1 LEVVQV
7 VVYHP
12 ASLVIGDAFQS
23 IDCIRFH
30 INREEV
36 DPELLLKVS
45 PGLNREDASVR
56 FLAKHIFRPLGG
68 TTTSEECESPKD
80 LLLLIVELLWG

>member
-1 LEVVQV
+1 
-7 VVYHP
+7 
-12 ASLVIGDAFQS
+12 VIGDAFQS
-23 IDCIRFH
+23 IDCIHFH

-56 FLAKHIFRPLGG
+56 FLAKHVFGPLGG
-68 TTTSEECESPKD
+68 TTTFEERESPKD
-80 LLLLIVELLWG
+80 LLLLIVELLRG

>member
-7 VVYHP
+7 AVYRP

-23 IDCIRFH
+23 IDCVCFCV
-30 INREEV
+30 NREEV

-45 PGLNREDASVR
+45 PGLNREDASVH
-56 FLAKHIFRPLGG
+56 FLVKHVFGPLGG
-68 TTTSEECESPKD
+68 MTTFEECKSPED
-80 LLLLIVELLWG
+80 LLLFIVELLRG